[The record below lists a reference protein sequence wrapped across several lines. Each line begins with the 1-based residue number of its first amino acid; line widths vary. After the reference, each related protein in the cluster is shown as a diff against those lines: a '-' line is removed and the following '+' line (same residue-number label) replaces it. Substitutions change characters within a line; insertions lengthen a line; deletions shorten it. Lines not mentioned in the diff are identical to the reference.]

1 MSHCQVLFLMYFS
14 FLYSCIRSLHVKD
27 HALVTLL
34 SYQAFHVNPAH
45 SVCFTSISLFL
56 PLCFFTLECCLH
68 PSLASR
74 SVCLLSSLAL
84 PMYCK
89 SISLGCNT
97 LTMCCF
103 NWTCSVNH
111 FKDGSK
117 DVGHVFLRGRWRGK
131 TVSAR
136 RGKNNSVVD
145 CGVVVPLGDAL
156 NPNLLLLPPSLPLDL
171 LLKFLWK
178 KQKLL

>member
-1 MSHCQVLFLMYFS
+1 MY
-14 FLYSCIRSLHVKD
+14 
-27 HALVTLL
+27 
-34 SYQAFHVNPAH
+34 
-45 SVCFTSISLFL
+45 FTSISLSL

-74 SVCLLSSLAL
+74 SVCLLSLLAL
-84 PMYCK
+84 PLYCK
-89 SISLGCNT
+89 STSLGCNT
-97 LTMCCF
+97 LTVWCF
-103 NWTCSVNH
+103 NRACSVNH

-117 DVGHVFLRGRWRGK
+117 DLGLVFLRGRWRGE

-178 KQKLL
+178 NRNCSDLNWLKVQKKEWGNLGKSSRHYKQKSLSY